1 MKVDFLGIVNVMAG
15 REVVRELL
23 QEKSTGPVIAD
34 ELERLLSDDVVRNA
48 LQDDIARVVAMLG
61 EGGSHERAASCVMA
75 ALGAD

>member
-1 MKVDFLGIVNVMAG
+1 M
-15 REVVRELL
+15 
-23 QEKSTGPVIAD
+23 GPVIAD

-61 EGGSHERAASCVMA
+61 EGGSHERAASCVIA